1 MDIRI
6 EYCTSWNYKP
16 RAASLAEALKKKY
29 SGQVEDVKLVES
41 SGGAFEVYLNE
52 ELLYSKLESRQFPTT
67 EQVTTAIDRV

>member
-1 MDIRI
+1 
-6 EYCTSWNYKP
+6 
-16 RAASLAEALKKKY
+16 LAEALKEKY

-67 EQVTTAIDRV
+67 EQITKSIDKA

>member
-1 MDIRI
+1 
-6 EYCTSWNYKP
+6 
-16 RAASLAEALKKKY
+16 LAEALKEKY

-67 EQVTTAIDRV
+67 EQVTTAINRV

>member
-1 MDIRI
+1 
-6 EYCTSWNYKP
+6 
-16 RAASLAEALKKKY
+16 LAEALKKKY

-67 EQVTTAIDRV
+67 EQITKSIDKA